1 MSDDELSQKD
11 QAPNWRLKT
20 WFPDLDEKVLQ
31 NFKQYF
37 IDLQKFSKVIN
48 LVSPKTIAHADA
60 IHYADSIFASQIVRK
75 NINKNNALYDIG
87 SGNGFPGLVYGIL
100 YPDQKVILV
109 DSDERKC
116 EFLKHIA
123 DSLGLL
129 NITVQNRKIED
140 IPADSIEQAIC
151 RGFSPIPKAL
161 LTLRRIVRK
170 GGVVFHLKSG
180 EWAVEI
186 SQIPIQLCS
195 LWQPALEA
203 EYILPVGGIKMYIVR
218 TTKIN

>member
-11 QAPNWRLKT
+11 QAPNWRLKS

-31 NFKQYF
+31 NLKKYF

-48 LVSPKTIAHADA
+48 LVSSKTIVHADA
-60 IHYADSIFASQIVRK
+60 IHYADSIFACQIVRK
-75 NINKNNALYDIG
+75 NINKNNPLYDIG
-87 SGNGFPGLVYGIL
+87 SGNGFPGLVYGML

-123 DSLGLL
+123 DSLGLS
-129 NITVQNRKIED
+129 NITVQNKKIED
-140 IPADSIEQAIC
+140 IPADLIEQAIC
-151 RGFSPIPKAL
+151 RGFSPLPKAL
-161 LTLRRIVRK
+161 LTLRKVVRK
-170 GGVVFHLKSG
+170 GGIVFHLKSG

-195 LWQPALEA
+195 LWQPSLEA
-203 EYILPVGGIKMYIVR
+203 EYNLPVGGIKMYIVR